1 MHRVAD
7 PGWADPLDVTHSV
20 RSGGR
25 WNPPGE
31 FGVLYL
37 NASIGVARANV
48 DRLFAGLPYGPED
61 LDPVNA
67 PILISLDV
75 VVDDYVDAV
84 SDQGLSALGLPA
96 TYPVD
101 ASGSVVPHSE
111 CQPIGKSAFDDGEL
125 GIACRL
131 AAPGASGEE
140 VAWFAQLG
148 RPMPRKVRTSL
159 FDEWYWPS

>member
-7 PGWADPLDVTHSV
+7 PGWADPFDVTYSV

-48 DRLFAGLPYGPED
+48 DRLFAGLPYGSED

-67 PILISLDV
+67 PILVSLDI

-84 SDQGLSALGLPA
+84 SDHGLAAVGLPA

-101 ASGSVVPHSE
+101 ARG
-111 CQPIGKSAFDDGEL
+111 
-125 GIACRL
+125 
-131 AAPGASGEE
+131 
-140 VAWFAQLG
+140 
-148 RPMPRKVRTSL
+148 
-159 FDEWYWPS
+159 